1 MKKQEQNGEPGNF
14 TNDPEEDLRMENEL
28 LKLKMQAERGGVFV
42 GGEDIP
48 PEIENDWLQNI
59 LRFEEEWEKRKTI
72 KVYDFIGSPA
82 FKRAHSIS
90 DNEVKTE
97 LQRLNDLMAYHNVF
111 LNVLGK
117 YEPTVIYKF
126 LTEELFEH
134 EMDDIRIPG
143 WNQNF
148 IYEEFYPNRE

>member
-59 LRFEEEWEKRKTI
+59 LRFEEE
-72 KVYDFIGSPA
+72 
-82 FKRAHSIS
+82 
-90 DNEVKTE
+90 
-97 LQRLNDLMAYHNVF
+97 
-111 LNVLGK
+111 
-117 YEPTVIYKF
+117 
-126 LTEELFEH
+126 
-134 EMDDIRIPG
+134 
-143 WNQNF
+143 
-148 IYEEFYPNRE
+148 